1 MQSRRCNPGDATTGL
16 PTGLPTGHMASVGL
30 PTGLPTGL
38 PQTYLLDDACHQ
50 GARWESRA
58 IRGEARET
66 RRQVP
71 DEGCHHEVSS
81 GSSGAPQGACPSGTH
96 SGSSGALG
104 FVRGTRVRHLHSGSS
119 GALGFVRGTRVRHLH
134 SGSSGALGT
143 HPGSSGRH
151 PSKAPSA
158 AWALEQYAECTMRL
172 VGSAQPGSTQFR
184 QRPAAGTAD
193 APPRAP
199 APRAPAPP
207 ASSSIRCSELNVHGA
222 SPAKLGMRV
231 GASVAKQ
238 WPSAESVPVILNQT
252 QSDAIRRNQAQSEAH
267 RSMRPKAE

>member
-1 MQSRRCNPGDATTGL
+1 MQSGRCN
-16 PTGLPTGHMASVGL
+16 HRAS
-30 PTGLPTGL
+30 TGLPTGL

-58 IRGEARET
+58 IRGEAQET
-66 RRQVP
+66 RRKVP

-81 GSSGAPQGACPSGTH
+81 EVIRGHQRSSDTPPGACPSGTH
-96 SGSSGALG
+96 SGSSGHSGSSVALG
-104 FVRGTRVRHLHSGSS
+104 FVRGTRVRQGHS
-119 GALGFVRGTRVRHLH
+119 
-134 SGSSGALGT
+134 
-143 HPGSSGRH
+143 GSSGRH
-151 PSKAPSA
+151 PSKAPST
-158 AWALEQYAECTMRL
+158 AWALEQYAECTMRF

-199 APRAPAPP
+199 APRAPAPS
-207 ASSSIRCSELNVHGA
+207 SSSIRCSELNVHGA

-238 WPSAESVPVILNQT
+238 WPSAESVPVRRNQCQT
-252 QSDAIRRNQAQSEAH
+252 VPIRGNQAQSEAH
-267 RSMRPKAE
+267 RSMRPRAE